1 VIDRLDTQDAASGK
15 GGVTAITLTRH
26 RPQLVQRAIAS
37 VQAQRTTFPVHHLVL
52 VDDCRETEATLRAY
66 DRRGGALE
74 ILFMSRKE
82 GERSGPARSSRL
94 RNFGVR
100 RATTRWIAF
109 LDDDNE
115 WTPDHLQ
122 ALVECALAHG
132 TRAAHSHVALLH
144 RDGRPYLEPLWP
156 WAHTREEAALIYAQ
170 RVAQRVIV
178 PGSNVVGGD
187 VDLHEPPR
195 ETPDTS
201 SLLLE
206 RDLLLEVPFEE
217 TFTED
222 DARDFVGEDVKLFR
236 ALVARRE
243 PLACTRRP
251 TLRYRLGGYSNDRSY
266 VDETFSWAS
275 AGRASAG

>member
-1 VIDRLDTQDAASGK
+1 MIDRLDTRDHASREA
-15 GGVTAITLTRH
+15 GVTAITLTRH

-37 VQAQRTTFPVHHLVL
+37 VRAQRTSFPVRHLVL
-52 VDDCRETEATLRAY
+52 IDDCRETQETLRAR
-66 DRRGGALE
+66 DERAEGLE
-74 ILFMSRKE
+74 ILFMPRSE
-82 GERSGPARSSRL
+82 GEFSGPARSSRL

-115 WTPDHLQ
+115 WAPDHLRT
-122 ALVECALAHG
+122 LVECALAHG
-132 TRAAHSHVALLH
+132 TRAAHSHVALVH
-144 RDGRPYLEPLWP
+144 PDGRPYLEPLWP
-156 WAHTREEAALIYAQ
+156 WAHTREEAERIYAQ
-170 RVAQRVIV
+170 RVAQRVIA

-187 VDLHEPPR
+187 VGLHEPPL

-206 RDLLLEVPFEE
+206 RELLLEVPFEE
-217 TFTED
+217 EFTED

-251 TLRYRLGGYSNDRSY
+251 TLRYRLGGYSNDPRY

-275 AGRASAG
+275 TGRASAG